1 MCNRLFDAQ
10 TPNHE
15 LTDREVRTLESF
27 EPQKILPF
35 VFPKHLYPLAE
46 SRDQASSS
54 LCSNGGRR
62 STPNSSTPTTIF
74 DIKCTWFNDEQ
85 YCDFFPRALI
95 APDPRRSDHAQPA
108 VFFLRRAG
116 RCPQK
121 P

>member
-46 SRDQASSS
+46 PRDQASSS
-54 LCSNGGRR
+54 LCPDAGDVRRRIPAPLRPYSTSNALGSMMSNIAISSPGR
-62 STPNSSTPTTIF
+62 
-74 DIKCTWFNDEQ
+74 
-85 YCDFFPRALI
+85 L
-95 APDPRRSDHAQPA
+95 
-108 VFFLRRAG
+108 
-116 RCPQK
+116 
-121 P
+121 